1 VDKIKDVL
9 VIKKDPFL
17 TEVYPK
23 PLKIT
28 SELHSQVKD
37 IAYKT
42 NEPLHKIACIL
53 IKFALDHV
61 QIED

>member
-1 VDKIKDVL
+1 MSNDKTVL
-9 VIKKDPFL
+9 IIKKDPFL
-17 TEVYPK
+17 SEVYPK

-28 SELHSQVKD
+28 TELHSQVKD

>member
-1 VDKIKDVL
+1 MSNDKDVL
-9 VIKKDPFL
+9 IIKRDPFL
-17 TEVYPK
+17 SEVYPK

-28 SELHSQVKD
+28 TELHSRVKD